1 MKFTFTRISSN
12 VKTGPIPTT
21 ITEAISCPD
30 ACPLKKAGCYAKYG
44 PLSWHWKKIGV
55 KTGIDFKELL
65 LEIKNLSRGQL
76 WRANVAGDLPGVS
89 NEIDGEL
96 LKQLVSANSGRKGYT
111 YSHKPVLNEQGKF
124 ASANREAIA
133 NANKNGFTIN
143 LSANDLNHA
152 DKLKELNIAPVCV
165 VLPHDAPKMQITK
178 AGNKVVICPAQQIEG
193 MTCSKCQLC
202 QKVSRSVIVGFR
214 SHGAG
219 AKHVDKLSQ

>member
-1 MKFTFTRISSN
+1 MVKFTLVSSN
-12 VKTGPIPTT
+12 SKTGPIPVMGSQSST
-21 ITEAISCPD
+21 CPD

-44 PLSWHWKKIGV
+44 PISWHWAKLNKGTVGISWEDFLIAV
-55 KTGIDFKELL
+55 KGLM
-65 LEIKNLSRGQL
+65 RGQL
-76 WRANVAGDLPGVS
+76 WRMNEHGDIQGDNNQIDAQKLFQLIAANR
-89 NEIDGEL
+89 
-96 LKQLVSANSGRKGYT
+96 GRNGFG
-111 YSHKPVLNEQGKF
+111 YSHKPVLNEQSEF

-133 NANKNGFTIN
+133 NANKNGLTIN

-193 MTCSKCQLC
+193 MTCSICQLC